1 VNIGALRDGAS
12 KIMEAG
18 YVQILGR
25 DTERNVGYSS
35 VR

>member
-12 KIMEAG
+12 KIMDVGCA
-18 YVQILGR
+18 QILVR
-25 DTERNVGYSS
+25 DSEGNVGYSI